1 MIRSGSALLAVAV
14 VAGLVA
20 SACASSAPAASTARP
35 TQSVSA
41 APVTATPASATSADD
56 KTVVVQLGEHFFDPS
71 SITVKVGTTVIWR
84 NNGQQTHD
92 IHARDGSFDSPLLN
106 PGNTFTFTFTKP
118 GLYPYYCIPHEGDG
132 MIGQV
137 EVR

>member
-1 MIRSGSALLAVAV
+1 MRLAALV

-35 TQSVSA
+35 TQPTQVVSA
-41 APVTATPASATSADD
+41 PPLTATPVAASSTDD

-71 SITVKVGTTVIWR
+71 SITVKVGTTVVWR
-84 NNGQQTHD
+84 NNGQQVHD
-92 IHARDGSFDSPLLN
+92 IHARDGSFNSPLLN

-118 GLYPYYCIPHEGDG
+118 GLYRYYCTPHEGDG
-132 MIGQV
+132 MVGQV
-137 EVR
+137 EVQ

>member
-71 SITVKVGTTVIWR
+71 SITVKVGTTVVWR

>member
-1 MIRSGSALLAVAV
+1 MRFVALL

-20 SACASSAPAASTARP
+20 SACASAVPAASTAPATQP
-35 TQSVSA
+35 TQGFSA
-41 APVTATPASATSADD
+41 APVTATPAATTSADD

-71 SITVKVGTTVIWR
+71 SITIKVGTTVIWR
-84 NNGQQTHD
+84 NNGQQVHD
-92 IHARDGSFDSPLLN
+92 VHARDGSFDSPLLN

-118 GLYPYYCIPHEGDG
+118 GLYRYYCVPHEGDG

-137 EVR
+137 EVQ

>member
-1 MIRSGSALLAVAV
+1 MIRSGSTLLAVAV

-20 SACASSAPAASTARP
+20 SACASAAPAANTARP

-71 SITVKVGTTVIWR
+71 SITVRVGTTVIWR

>member
-1 MIRSGSALLAVAV
+1 MIRSGSAFLAVAV
-14 VAGLVA
+14 VASLVA
-20 SACASSAPAASTARP
+20 CACASSAPAASTARP

-41 APVTATPASATSADD
+41 APVTATPASTTSADD

-71 SITVKVGTTVIWR
+71 SITVRVGTTVVWR

-106 PGNTFTFTFTKP
+106 PGNTFRFTFTKP

>member
-1 MIRSGSALLAVAV
+1 MI

-20 SACASSAPAASTARP
+20 SACAPSAPAATTARP
-35 TQSVSA
+35 TQSESA
-41 APVTATPASATSADD
+41 RPATATPAATTSSDD

-84 NNGQQTHD
+84 NNGQQVHD
-92 IHARDGSFDSPLLN
+92 VHARDGSFDSPLLN

-118 GLYPYYCIPHEGDG
+118 GLYRYYCIPHEGDG

>member
-56 KTVVVQLGEHFFDPS
+56 KTAVVQLGEHFFDPS

>member
-1 MIRSGSALLAVAV
+1 MRFLAIV

-20 SACASSAPAASTARP
+20 GACASSAPAASTARP
-35 TQSVSA
+35 TQPTQPTQGVSA
-41 APVTATPASATSADD
+41 APVTAPPAATTSADD

-71 SITVKVGTTVIWR
+71 SITIKVGTTVIWR
-84 NNGQQTHD
+84 NNGQQVHD
-92 IHARDGSFDSPLLN
+92 IHARDGSFNSPLLN

-137 EVR
+137 EVQ

>member
-1 MIRSGSALLAVAV
+1 MRFVALV
-14 VAGLVA
+14 VVGLVA
-20 SACASSAPAASTARP
+20 SACASATPAASTGRP
-35 TQSVSA
+35 TPSTQGVSA
-41 APVTATPASATSADD
+41 APVTSTPASTTSADD

-71 SITVKVGTTVIWR
+71 SITVRVGTTVVWR

-92 IHARDGSFDSPLLN
+92 IHARDSSFDSTLLN

>member
-1 MIRSGSALLAVAV
+1 MRFAALV

-35 TQSVSA
+35 TQGVSA
-41 APVTATPASATSADD
+41 PPVTATPAATTSSDD

-71 SITVKVGTTVIWR
+71 SIKIKIGTTVIWR

-92 IHARDGSFDSPLLN
+92 IHARDGSFNSPPLG
-106 PGNTFTFTFTKP
+106 PGSTFTFTFTKP
-118 GLYPYYCIPHEGDG
+118 GHYPYYCIPHEGDG

-137 EVR
+137 DVE

>member
-14 VAGLVA
+14 VFGLVV
-20 SACASSAPAASTARP
+20 SACASSAPVASTARP

-71 SITVKVGTTVIWR
+71 SITVKVGTTVVWR

-106 PGNTFTFTFTKP
+106 PGNTFTFTVTKP

>member
-1 MIRSGSALLAVAV
+1 MIRSGSALLAAAV
-14 VAGLVA
+14 VFGLVA
-20 SACASSAPAASTARP
+20 SACASTAPAASTARP

-41 APVTATPASATSADD
+41 APVTATPASTTSADD

-71 SITVKVGTTVIWR
+71 SITVRVGTTVVWR

>member
-1 MIRSGSALLAVAV
+1 MI

-20 SACASSAPAASTARP
+20 SACAPSAPAATTARP
-35 TQSVSA
+35 TQSESA
-41 APVTATPASATSADD
+41 RPATATPAATTSSDD

-71 SITVKVGTTVIWR
+71 SITVKVGTTVTWR
-84 NNGQQTHD
+84 NNGQQVHD

-118 GLYPYYCIPHEGDG
+118 GLYRYYCIPHEGDG

>member
-1 MIRSGSALLAVAV
+1 MRFLAII
-14 VAGLVA
+14 VAGLA
-20 SACASSAPAASTARP
+20 ACACASTTPAASTARP
-35 TQSVSA
+35 TQPTQGVSA
-41 APVTATPASATSADD
+41 APVTATPAATTSADE

-84 NNGQQTHD
+84 NNGQQVHD
-92 IHARDGSFDSPLLN
+92 IHARDGSFNSPLLN

-118 GLYPYYCIPHEGDG
+118 GLFRYYCVPHEGDG

-137 EVR
+137 EVQ

>member
-1 MIRSGSALLAVAV
+1 MRFVALV

-20 SACASSAPAASTARP
+20 SACASSVPAASTARP
-35 TQSVSA
+35 TQSMSA
-41 APVTATPASATSADD
+41 APVTATPAPTTSSDD

-71 SITVKVGTTVIWR
+71 SITVKVGTTVVWR

-92 IHARDGSFDSPLLN
+92 IHARDGTFNSPLLN

-137 EVR
+137 EVQ

>member
-1 MIRSGSALLAVAV
+1 MIRSGSTLLAVAV

-41 APVTATPASATSADD
+41 APVTATPASATSTDD

-71 SITVKVGTTVIWR
+71 SITVRVGTTVVWR

-92 IHARDGSFDSPLLN
+92 IHARDGSFDSPPLN

>member
-1 MIRSGSALLAVAV
+1 MRFLAIV

-20 SACASSAPAASTARP
+20 GACASSAPAASTARP
-35 TQSVSA
+35 TQPTQGVSA
-41 APVTATPASATSADD
+41 APVTALPAATTSADD

-84 NNGQQTHD
+84 NNGQQVHD
-92 IHARDGSFDSPLLN
+92 IHARDGSFNSPLLN

-137 EVR
+137 EVQ

>member
-1 MIRSGSALLAVAV
+1 MIRSGSTLLAVAV

-20 SACASSAPAASTARP
+20 SACASAAPAANTARP

-41 APVTATPASATSADD
+41 APVTATPASATSTDD

-71 SITVKVGTTVIWR
+71 SITVRVGTTVIWR

>member
-20 SACASSAPAASTARP
+20 SACASAAPAASTARP

-41 APVTATPASATSADD
+41 APVTATPASATSADE

>member
-1 MIRSGSALLAVAV
+1 MLRSGSALLAVGV

-20 SACASSAPAASTARP
+20 SACSSSAPAANTARP

-41 APVTATPASATSADD
+41 APVTATPASTTSADD

-71 SITVKVGTTVIWR
+71 SIAIRVGTTVVWR

-92 IHARDGSFDSPLLN
+92 IHARDGSFDSPLVN

-137 EVR
+137 QVR

>member
-1 MIRSGSALLAVAV
+1 MIRSGSALLAAAV
-14 VAGLVA
+14 VFGLVA
-20 SACASSAPAASTARP
+20 SACASTAPAASTARP

-41 APVTATPASATSADD
+41 APVTATPAGTTSADD

-71 SITVKVGTTVIWR
+71 SITVRVGTTVVWR

>member
-1 MIRSGSALLAVAV
+1 MIRSGSTLLAVAV

-20 SACASSAPAASTARP
+20 AACASAAPAAGTARP

-71 SITVKVGTTVIWR
+71 SITVRVGTTVIWR

>member
-1 MIRSGSALLAVAV
+1 MIRSGSTLLAVAV

-20 SACASSAPAASTARP
+20 SACASAAPAANTARP

-41 APVTATPASATSADD
+41 APVTATPASATSTDD

-71 SITVKVGTTVIWR
+71 SISVKVGTTVIWR